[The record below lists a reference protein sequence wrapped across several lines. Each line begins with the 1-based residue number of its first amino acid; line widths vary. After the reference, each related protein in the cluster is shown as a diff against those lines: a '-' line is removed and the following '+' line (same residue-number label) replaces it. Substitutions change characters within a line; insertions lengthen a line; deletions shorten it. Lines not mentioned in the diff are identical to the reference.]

1 MGEVT
6 VNNILGRGVD
16 LMSCHIRGADKSS
29 ELHSFCDMCGELG
42 FLIAIWLRGVTKIGH
57 KFISL
62 NGFNFCMES
71 GANGSDGKG
80 IG

>member
-29 ELHSFCDMCGELG
+29 ELLSFCNMFGELG
-42 FLIAIWLRGVTKIGH
+42 FLIAICLRGVTKIGH

-62 NGFNFCMES
+62 NVFNFCMES
-71 GANGSDGKG
+71 GATRSDWKG